1 MNFRFELAFKAYYFK
16 FYFYWG
22 INLFYTNIVIILFE
36 VTIWLL

>member
-22 INLFYTNIVIILFE
+22 HKFVLYKYSNNII
-36 VTIWLL
+36 